1 MLQAVCNLICLADLP
16 PGILPLTAA
25 DGSEYAHPECS
36 FCITLPAKDE
46 AAHITEAL
54 RALHLQVDPHGRPLD
69 PTTYE
74 VLLLANNC
82 SDETA
87 DVARAYGAA
96 HPEFRLQVLEVTIPA
111 EVASVGVARR
121 LLGDLAV
128 TRLPEHGV
136 ICTTDADSTVDRHW
150 LYYTRCAFERGAVA
164 VGGRIIV
171 RQQDRLRY
179 RKTHLQDVTYRML
192 QVLLES
198 LIDPCA
204 EDPWPRHFQHY
215 GPSIAVRKKA
225 YLACGGMPA
234 VRCIEDIHL
243 VWALERIDVAVVHD
257 PNIKVYTSDRESD
270 RIDGIAFSRTL
281 DEWGRMDVEGRK
293 PVVWGLQ
300 HCIMLFKW
308 KVALRRAFR
317 ERRIGNSP
325 ALFEL
330 ADYLGM
336 PYGELEQRIATAQ
349 TAGELY
355 QDIRRILEHTHEFS
369 DAPFEEVIR
378 DLRRFTRSVHLRPR
392 PSFSR
397 RPAGSGR
404 TAHPSGGKSP
414 AAVA

>member
-1 MLQAVCNLICLADLP
+1 MADLP
-16 PGILPLTAA
+16 PGIPPLTAP
-25 DGSEYAHPECS
+25 DGSEVAPPKCR
-36 FCITLPAKDE
+36 FCITLPAKNEVD
-46 AAHITEAL
+46 HIIDAL
-54 RALHLQVDPHGRPLD
+54 RALHLQVDLRGRRID
-69 PTTYE
+69 PACYE
-74 VLLLANNC
+74 VVLLANNC
-82 SDETA
+82 SDATA
-87 DVARAYGAA
+87 KVARAYAAA
-96 HPEFRLQVLEVTIPA
+96 HPDFRLHVIEATIPA

-128 TRLPEHGV
+128 ARLPKNGI

-150 LYYTRCAFERGAVA
+150 LYYTRRAIERGARA

-171 RQQDRLRY
+171 RQQERVGY

-198 LIDPCA
+198 LIDPC
-204 EDPWPRHFQHY
+204 EHDPWPRHFQHY
-215 GPSIAVRKKA
+215 GPSIAVRKDA

-243 VWALERIDVAVVHD
+243 MWALERIDVPVVHD

-270 RIDGIAFSRTL
+270 RIDGIAFSHTL
-281 DEWGRMDVEGRK
+281 DEWGRMAEDGRE

-308 KVALRRAFR
+308 KVALRRAFY
-317 ERRIGNSP
+317 ERRIGNTP
-325 ALFEL
+325 ALYEL

-336 PYGELEQRIATAQ
+336 SYWELEHRIATAE
-349 TAGELY
+349 TAGGLY

-378 DLRRFTRSVHLRPR
+378 DLRRFTHSVHLRPR
-392 PSFSR
+392 PCASIRPCGSD
-397 RPAGSGR
+397 RPARRVGDGS
-404 TAHPSGGKSP
+404 PV
-414 AAVA
+414 AVA

>member
-1 MLQAVCNLICLADLP
+1 MYATAHPDFQLQVVEVILP
-16 PGILPLTAA
+16 P
-25 DGSEYAHPECS
+25 
-36 FCITLPAKDE
+36 
-46 AAHITEAL
+46 
-54 RALHLQVDPHGRPLD
+54 
-69 PTTYE
+69 
-74 VLLLANNC
+74 
-82 SDETA
+82 
-87 DVARAYGAA
+87 
-96 HPEFRLQVLEVTIPA
+96 
-111 EVASVGVARR
+111 EVAYVGVARR
-121 LLGDLAV
+121 LLGDLAIS
-128 TRLPEHGV
+128 RLPDDGV
-136 ICTTDADSTVDRHW
+136 ICTTDADSTVDPYW
-150 LYYTRCAFERGAVA
+150 LYHTRRAFERGAAA

-171 RQQDRLRY
+171 RQQERARY

-204 EDPWPRHFQHY
+204 EDPWPRHFQHC
-215 GPSIAVRKKA
+215 GPSIAVRKDA
-225 YLACGGMPA
+225 YLACGGIPA

-257 PNIKVYTSDRESD
+257 PKIRVYTSDRESD
-270 RIDGIAFSRTL
+270 RIDGVAFSHTL
-281 DEWGRMDVEGRK
+281 DEWGRMDAEGRR

-300 HCIMLFKW
+300 HCIMVFKW

-330 ADYLGM
+330 ADYIDM
-336 PYGELEQRIATAQ
+336 PYGELEHRISTAQ

-355 QDIRRILEHTHEFS
+355 QNIRRILEHTHEFS

-392 PSFSR
+392 PSSSR
-397 RPAGSGR
+397 RQGGSAPPALR
-404 TAHPSGGKSP
+404 SGGGSP